1 MVRRTETIQHFSTA
15 KLLDW
20 REREAELE
28 ASDNPFAT
36 VVLAYLKA
44 RETRNDPANRLNWKL
59 RLVRGLLER
68 GFSVKDVRE
77 LLRLID
83 WQMELPE
90 PLGKSFWNQWH
101 IIEEENRMPFVSSAV
116 PVYHGKGLR
125 SGIEAMLRFR
135 FGQDGL
141 KLMPEVEE
149 VYDVEQLE
157 AILRTAETAATL
169 DEIRK
174 LWATPTA

>member
-1 MVRRTETIQHFSTA
+1 MVRRTETIQHFATA

-28 ASDNPFAT
+28 ASDNPFAK

-44 RETRNDPANRLNWKL
+44 RETRDDPANRLIWKL

-90 PLGKSFWNQWH
+90 PLSINFWNELH
-101 IIEEENRMPFVSSAV
+101 NLEEENRMPYVLSAQA
-116 PVYHGKGLR
+116 VYHSRGLR
-125 SGIEAMLRFR
+125 RGIEACLKLRF
-135 FGQDGL
+135 GAEGAKL
-141 KLMPEVEE
+141 KREIEE
-149 VYDVEQLE
+149 VYGEERLE
-157 AILRTAETAATL
+157 AILKALESEASL